1 MLDRELPAA
10 NSENQQ
16 PKNQR
21 GGGALVEER
30 LRREQQRVQR
40 PEPYDERTFEIGVR
54 QANLYLFIVCQKQV
68 LRSRLRELES
78 LVGEVEGRGREEGNL
93 GEPLEVERSLAM
105 LTAQYEKA
113 RDCDLEEELNC
124 SLPSGVS
131 VPLGS
136 GSTLTSRQ
144 S

>member
-1 MLDRELPAA
+1 M
-10 NSENQQ
+10 
-16 PKNQR
+16 
-21 GGGALVEER
+21 
-30 LRREQQRVQR
+30 
-40 PEPYDERTFEIGVR
+40 R
-54 QANLYLFIVCQKQV
+54 QANLQVFIVCQKQV

-131 VPLGS
+131 VSLGS
-136 GSTLTSRQ
+136 GSTLTSHKLSQPISAGGGAPTNGLVEQCRPR
-144 S
+144 

>member
-1 MLDRELPAA
+1 MLR
-10 NSENQQ
+10 N
-16 PKNQR
+16 
-21 GGGALVEER
+21 
-30 LRREQQRVQR
+30 
-40 PEPYDERTFEIGVR
+40 
-54 QANLYLFIVCQKQV
+54 
-68 LRSRLRELES
+68 RLRELES
-78 LVGEVEGRGREEGNL
+78 LVGEVEGRGRDEGNL

-136 GSTLTSRQ
+136 GSTLTRYKFSQRIAAGRGAPANGLAEQ
-144 S
+144 CRPR

>member
-1 MLDRELPAA
+1 M
-10 NSENQQ
+10 
-16 PKNQR
+16 
-21 GGGALVEER
+21 
-30 LRREQQRVQR
+30 
-40 PEPYDERTFEIGVR
+40 
-54 QANLYLFIVCQKQV
+54 

-78 LVGEVEGRGREEGNL
+78 LVGDVEGRGREEENL

-136 GSTLTSRQ
+136 GSTLTSHKLSIPIAAGRGAPANGLAEQ
-144 S
+144 CRPR

>member
-1 MLDRELPAA
+1 M
-10 NSENQQ
+10 
-16 PKNQR
+16 
-21 GGGALVEER
+21 
-30 LRREQQRVQR
+30 
-40 PEPYDERTFEIGVR
+40 
-54 QANLYLFIVCQKQV
+54 

-78 LVGEVEGRGREEGNL
+78 LVGEVEGSRGREEGNL

-113 RDCDLEEELNC
+113 RDSDLEEELNC

-136 GSTLTSRQ
+136 GSTLTSHKLSQPIAAGRGAPANGLAEQ
-144 S
+144 CRPR